1 MEYILLF
8 IDFLRTREKRIFLV
22 NVIIPLIVS
31 IIVFLYSDSCR
42 FYSVVD
48 AIQSDILSVIGIL
61 LGFTISVFAI
71 FLTSE
76 GANIEKA
83 RNSYIEKVI
92 YTP

>member
-83 RNSYIEKVI
+83 RNSYIEKV
-92 YTP
+92 

>member
-83 RNSYIEKVI
+83 RNSYIEKVKL
-92 YTP
+92 

>member
-83 RNSYIEKVI
+83 RNSYI
-92 YTP
+92 

>member
-83 RNSYIEKVI
+83 RNSYI
-92 YTP
+92 TCWRN